1 MSIVDVDILME
12 VDTSYLV
19 FISRHCRAE
28 AERLAAERL
37 LEEAKALIEDAKI
50 RVDKDEIEVRI

>member
-1 MSIVDVDILME
+1 MWIVDVDILIE
-12 VDTSYLV
+12 VDTSYL
-19 FISRHCRAE
+19 FTALHCRAE

-37 LEEAKALIEDAKI
+37 LEEAKALIEDAKV